1 MAKIA
6 PSDGGKN
13 DDDDD
18 DELILVTAIATDRYY
33 YKLIG
38 VKQITCI
45 HVIRRRPEFVK

>member
-18 DELILVTAIATDRYY
+18 DELILVTAIATDS
-33 YKLIG
+33 I
-38 VKQITCI
+38 IN
-45 HVIRRRPEFVK
+45 